1 MCPATVPEH
10 PRKAEENMM
19 HRKALRSVA
28 AAAAVASVALVAL
41 VPGTASAHQSR
52 AAGNGNGLPNIQGY
66 KTVWSDN
73 FNGRAGSP
81 VDPRNWIY
89 DLGQGYGC
97 GSCPAHWGTDEI
109 ETMSSSTTNVSLD
122 GQGDLLITPVR
133 HADGSWTSGRI
144 ETASDGFAAPTNG
157 ILRFQ
162 ASIQLPQTG
171 AGPEAAG
178 YWPAFWSMGAPFREN
193 GHNGWPGTGE
203 IDVMENINGR
213 GTAFSTLHC
222 GVAPGGPCNE
232 FNGLGVTHDDA
243 TLQSTFHTYAMEL
256 DKSVSPQ
263 EIRFYFDGT
272 LTGTISEATVGSAAW
287 ADATD
292 HGFFLILDVAMGG
305 SFPWAECN
313 FFPHPGGCSGSTPYP
328 QVVTSSTVSGV
339 PMKVA
344 YVAVY
349 TKK

>member
-1 MCPATVPEH
+1 MI
-10 PRKAEENMM
+10 
-19 HRKALRSVA
+19 HRKMLRA
-28 AAAAVASVALVAL
+28 AAAAVAVASVALVAL
-41 VPGTASAHQSR
+41 VPGTASAHQAR
-52 AAGNGNGLPNIQGY
+52 ADRTSQDVPQYRGYNRVFTDDFTGKAGEG
-66 KTVWSDN
+66 
-73 FNGRAGSP
+73 
-81 VDPRNWIY
+81 VDPRRWLY

-109 ETMSSSTTNVSLD
+109 ETMSSSRQNVALD
-122 GQGDLLITPVR
+122 GQGNLLITPIK
-133 HADGSWTSGRI
+133 HSDGSWTSGRI
-144 ETASDGFAAPTNG
+144 ETQSDSFAAPVHG
-157 ILRFQ
+157 VLRIE

-171 AGPEAAG
+171 DGLAAAG

-213 GTAFSTLHC
+213 GTAFATLHC

-232 FNGLGVTHDDA
+232 FSGLGVTHDDS
-243 TLQSTFHTYAMEL
+243 TLQSSFHTYAMEL
-256 DKSVSPQ
+256 DRSVSPQ
-263 EIRFYFDGT
+263 VINFYFDGT
-272 LTGTISEATVGSAAW
+272 LTGSISETTVGSAAW

-292 HGFFLILDVAMGG
+292 HGFFAILDVAIGG

-313 FFPHPGGCSGSTPYP
+313 FFPHPNGCSGSTPYP
-328 QVVTSSTVSGV
+328 QVVTDATVSGV

-349 TKK
+349 TSKK